1 MRYGLDVSV
10 AGAFADPRLIA
21 DLAAEAEDAG
31 WDGFF
36 VWDGVFGG
44 EPGGP
49 AEPLLNPWVTL
60 AAVAVATSR
69 IRIGAMV
76 TPLARR
82 RPWQVSSEAVTL
94 DHLSDGR
101 VTLGAGLGHRV
112 EEFADLGEDP
122 DPRTRALKLD
132 ESLAVLDALW
142 RGEPVDFDGEVYRL
156 RGVRLL
162 PRPVQRPR
170 IPIWTAAGWP
180 RRRPL
185 RRAACWDGVY
195 LMTFN
200 QRTGEFVTP
209 DEVTAVAYLCRRYR
223 DSQEPFDIAVN
234 GVPADDADLPAYVR
248 ELERAGATWW
258 VGLSPETPELYRER
272 IRRGPPR

>member
-21 DLAAEAEDAG
+21 DLAVAAEAAG

-44 EPGGP
+44 EGKP
-49 AEPLLNPWVTL
+49 EPLLNPWVTL
-60 AAVAVATSR
+60 AAVAVATNR

-82 RPWQVSSEAVTL
+82 RPWQVSREAVTL
-94 DHLSDGR
+94 DHLSGGR
-101 VTLGAGLGHRV
+101 VTLGVGLGHRA
-112 EEFADLGEDP
+112 EEFAAFGEDP
-122 DPRTRALKLD
+122 GLRTRAQKLD
-132 ESLAVLDALW
+132 ESLAVLDASW
-142 RGEPVDFDGEVYRL
+142 RGEAVDFEGEFYRL
-156 RGVRLL
+156 RGVTLL

-180 RRRPL
+180 RHRPL
-185 RRAACWDGVY
+185 RRAARWDGVY
-195 LMTFN
+195 LMTVN
-200 QRTGEFVTP
+200 QRTGEFLTP
-209 DEVTAVAYLCRRYR
+209 DEVTAVAELCRRHR
-223 DSQEPFDIAVN
+223 DSQEPLDIAVN
-234 GVPADDADLPAYVR
+234 GMPADDADLPAYVR

-258 VGLSPETPELYRER
+258 LDLSPETPEIYRER